1 MDYIIEAKIKST
13 KNFTIPK
20 ISSLHIAIADNDI
33 ENNAF
38 NEQCIK
44 LSENAFNFSY

>member
-1 MDYIIEAKIKST
+1 MDYIIDEKIKYT